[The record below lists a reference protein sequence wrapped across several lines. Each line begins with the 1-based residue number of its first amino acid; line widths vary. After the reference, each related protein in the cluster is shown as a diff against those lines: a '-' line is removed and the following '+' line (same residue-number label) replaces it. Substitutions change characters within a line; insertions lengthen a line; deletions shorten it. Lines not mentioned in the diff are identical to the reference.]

1 MGAPAYLRVLEDLRT
16 QILGGALGPGARVPS
31 RNGIIAKYGVGE
43 TAAKHALAAL
53 SSEGLIEA
61 RAGSGS
67 YVRQAPAIRHL
78 EHGRAQFPGSPFG
91 LLIAAATEGGPVLS
105 LEHQTEQARPPAH
118 IARRLGLPGGGLVAR
133 TRYLLTADG
142 IPVQLATSY
151 QPAALAAR
159 SPVPEDGPFAG
170 PGFAERMRAIGVHVE
185 EVVEDLTARPCGS
198 GEASALRVTPGT
210 LVIVVYRDHH
220 ASGRPVET
228 SEIVVPAGRFGLRY
242 RFRQDGSGQP

>member
-16 QILGGALGPGARVPS
+16 QILGGALGPGARLPS

-53 SSEGLIEA
+53 AAEGLIEA

-91 LLIAAATEGGPVLS
+91 LLIAATEGGPALS
-105 LEHQTEQARPPAH
+105 LEHQTEQGRPPPH
-118 IARRLGLPGGGLVAR
+118 IARRLGLPASGLVSR

-142 IPVQLATSY
+142 VPVQLANSY

-159 SPVPEDGPFAG
+159 SPTPDEGPFAG
-170 PGFAERMRAIGVHVE
+170 PAVAERLRAIGVHADE
-185 EVVEDLTARPCGS
+185 IMEDLTARPCGS

-210 LVIVVYRDHH
+210 TVIVVYRDHH
-220 ASGRPVET
+220 AAGRPVET
-228 SEIVVPAGRFGLRY
+228 SEIVIPAERFGLRY
-242 RFRQDGSGQP
+242 RFRQQGDGQS